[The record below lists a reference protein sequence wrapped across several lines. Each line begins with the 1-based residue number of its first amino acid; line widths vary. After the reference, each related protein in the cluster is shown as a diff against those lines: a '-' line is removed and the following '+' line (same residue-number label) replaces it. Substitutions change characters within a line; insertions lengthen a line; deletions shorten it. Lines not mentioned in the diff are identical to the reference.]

1 MWSRTLVDDVLQCAL
16 ELFKSKHPKNASFVF
31 IHCWLILKNVPR
43 WTNFREDTKKTKIL
57 KRSTSNEQYA
67 SIDFDHEAE
76 VNSLEP
82 PINIGSSSFKR
93 QEKTTKN

>member
-1 MWSRTLVDDVLQCAL
+1 
-16 ELFKSKHPKNASFVF
+16 
-31 IHCWLILKNVPR
+31 
-43 WTNFREDTKKTKIL
+43 L